1 MAWCPGVDCKYCV
14 LADRFSKDIY
24 CKCGFVFCFKCRDEV
39 HVPTPCDM
47 VSRWL
52 LEVKKDEANIRW
64 IMVNTK
70 MCPFCKKNVERSE
83 GCNFMSCKPPGG
95 CGNSFCYV
103 CS

>member
-1 MAWCPGVDCKYCV
+1 M
-14 LADRFSKDIY
+14 
-24 CKCGFVFCFKCRDEV
+24 
-39 HVPTPCDM
+39 
-47 VSRWL
+47 

-103 CS
+103 CSKPWAPYHNDHYKCSVYKPSEENLHS